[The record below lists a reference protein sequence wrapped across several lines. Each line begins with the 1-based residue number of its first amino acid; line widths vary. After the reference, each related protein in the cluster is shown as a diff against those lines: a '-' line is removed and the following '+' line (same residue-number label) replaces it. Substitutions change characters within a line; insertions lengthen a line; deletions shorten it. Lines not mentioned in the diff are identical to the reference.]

1 MTFEYTQAEE
11 IRDAFARLGVRYLFL
26 GFGAVLLGYTD
37 TTPEAELFV
46 EGSPANG
53 EVVVAALLEMG
64 FELTDLERAAIQR
77 GKDFV
82 HLKNGPFDL
91 DLVFAPDGI
100 ECFEDAWLRRVNVE
114 GFPVCHPEHII
125 ANKQAANRAQD
136 RESLPRLKAFL
147 EDWCEKHPS
156 RLDLGIVETL
166 SLEDGATPA
175 PSTAGPPVAHWDR
188 YELLELLGKGGMGEV
203 YQARDLRLD
212 RIIAIKFLLGADP
225 NLTMRFLREARAQA
239 RIDHPNVC
247 RVYEVG
253 EVSGRAYIALQFI
266 DGEPLHKAA
275 ARMSLDEKIAVMR
288 DVAVAVQEAHRL
300 GIVHRDLK
308 PANVMV
314 ERTEDGRWLPVVM
327 DFGLAREATIE
338 PGITASGTLLGTPA
352 YMSPEQARG
361 DVHAVDRRS
370 DVYSLG
376 ATLYELL
383 AGRPPFP
390 HTSLA
395 QMLAHVIHDDP
406 AAPRG
411 LVPSLPVDLETI
423 ALKCLAKDPAQRY
436 PSARALADD
445 LARYLDGEPILGRR
459 VSLWQRMRRRARRN
473 RTLVLLGA
481 WSLAIILAVS
491 AFGVRAWLISRRE
504 RESAAERAQLAER
517 LGREAKDIELH
528 LQLAYQWPLHD
539 TREDRKRVRERMDTI
554 AATHHNLGDLGD
566 GIVHEALGRGHLA
579 LHEWREAAD
588 ELERAEA
595 AGRQTPELHAARGRA
610 LGELYHR
617 ALQEERVAAPLTND
631 KAWIAR
637 QQQQFARQQQELVK
651 RYLLPA
657 LAELEQS
664 RTSDEDTGLLD
675 ARIALYRRDFAAAEK
690 QALAVVEHE
699 PESSEARKLAADAIY
714 GSATSAFDHGDY
726 DAARSELDRATT
738 LYAEASEIAR
748 SDASVYEAAAQTWLQ
763 LAELD
768 FSQGR
773 SPREPLERALDLI
786 EACALRA
793 DPDDAPAYTTKANVL
808 LRWYRTP
815 GLVNQDEERPQ
826 LLARID
832 QAATDAVKI
841 DLQDAH
847 AWTALG
853 NAHVYSGLYEL
864 YHGQDTP
871 SLNRALDD
879 FGRAVAIR
887 PNDPRAHNGL
897 GTAHRWL
904 GTGLYK
910 TGRDP
915 IPEYQAALRSY
926 ERATALDPQDL
937 PACANQADLHASIAE
952 YDDANGIDPRP
963 AVDNALRVGERCL
976 TIDSNYFF
984 VLENLARAQL
994 TLAHY
999 LIGTGGDPSDALARA
1014 RRYRERDETVHP
1026 GYIEASY
1033 SRLVAAGIEATFRL
1047 HQGVDPTSWVDAG
1060 RAAQKEALRLKPEF
1074 ADSYVEVVHLDLVE
1088 AAWATRAG
1096 SGSAA
1101 LLANA
1106 RANAEKAIALD
1117 PQPVNA
1123 KVAVAEASL
1132 QVALAQ
1138 AHPSRAVI
1146 DFGIVYVTQVLA
1158 QNPQLRRAQIVLAKL
1173 SQLSA

>member
-225 NLTMRFLREARAQA
+225 NLTMRFLREARAQS

-253 EVSGRAYIALQFI
+253 EVQGRAYIALQFI

-288 DVAVAVQEAHRL
+288 DVAGAVQEAHRL

-473 RTLVLLGA
+473 RTLVTLGA

-579 LHEWREAAD
+579 LHKWREAAD

-595 AGRQTPELHAARGRA
+595 AGRQTPELHAALGRA

-617 ALQEERVAAPLTND
+617 ALEEARFTDD
-631 KAWIAR
+631 KAW
-637 QQQQFARQQQELVK
+637 FARQQRELTQQ
-651 RYLLPA
+651 YLKPA

-664 RTSDEDTGLLD
+664 HASGEDAELLE
-675 ARIALYRRDFAAAEK
+675 ARIALYGRAFAAAEK

-699 PESSEARKLAADAIY
+699 PWSTEARKLAADAIY
-714 GSATSAFDHGDY
+714 GAAIDAFDHGDY
-726 DAARSELDRATT
+726 DAALPGLERATT
-738 LYAEASEIAR
+738 LYAEASEIGR
-748 SDASVYEAAAQTWLQ
+748 SDASVYEAAAQAWLQ
-763 LAELD
+763 RAQVD
-768 FSQGR
+768 VRQKR
-773 SPREPLERALDLI
+773 SPRESLQHALDVI
-786 EACALRA
+786 DDRALRA
-793 DPDDAPAYTTKANVL
+793 DPDSAPAHTTKSYVL
-808 LRWYRTP
+808 LRWYLTP
-815 GLVNQDEERPQ
+815 SLTGQGDQRA
-826 LLARID
+826 LLKSIA
-832 QAATDAVKI
+832 QAARRAVEI
-841 DLQDAH
+841 DPQDAH
-847 AWTALG
+847 TWISLG
-853 NAHVYSGLYEL
+853 NAHVYRGRYEFA
-864 YHGQDTP
+864 HGDKDA
-871 SLNRALDD
+871 SWYNRAFKELNNALIIKPDD
-879 FGRAVAIR
+879 VWAN
-887 PNDPRAHNGL
+887 NDL
-897 GTAHRWL
+897 GMAHRWFGARL
-904 GTGLYK
+904 DKIGL
-910 TGRDP
+910 DP
-915 IPEYQAALRSY
+915 MPEYREALRLY
-926 ERATALDPQDL
+926 ERASAIDPQDL
-937 PACANQADLHASIAE
+937 PACTNQVDLHTTIAE
-952 YDDANGIDPRP
+952 YNVTMGIDPRSDLDS
-963 AVDNALRVGERCL
+963 AQRVGEHCL
-976 TIDSNYFF
+976 AIDHNFYM
-984 VLENLARAQL
+984 LLDNLAQVQL
-994 TLAHY
+994 ALAHY
-999 LIGTGGDPSDALARA
+999 LVEKGDNPMPALTSARGYLDRCEA
-1014 RRYRERDETVHP
+1014 GQPENMLVWYR
-1026 GYIEASY
+1026 
-1033 SRLVAAGIEATFRL
+1033 RLVVANTEATFRL
-1047 HQGVDPTSWVDAG
+1047 HQDTDPATSVAAG
-1060 RAAQKEALRLKPEF
+1060 RAALNEALRLQPNS
-1074 ADSYVEVVHLDLVE
+1074 ASSYVEAARLDLVE
-1088 AAWATRAG
+1088 AAWAAHARPGRGARL
-1096 SGSAA
+1096 A
-1101 LLANA
+1101 LALANA
-1106 RANAEKAIALD
+1106 RANAE
-1117 PQPVNA
+1117 NA
-1123 KVAVAEASL
+1123 VLFGGQFAVVQLTAAEVYLRS
-1132 QVALAQ
+1132 AQ
-1138 AHPSRAVI
+1138 AQPSVDFVNRGITCVTRAI
-1146 DFGIVYVTQVLA
+1146 DL
-1158 QNPQLRRAQIVLAKL
+1158 NPQLPGAQTVRNALWQLRAP
-1173 SQLSA
+1173 